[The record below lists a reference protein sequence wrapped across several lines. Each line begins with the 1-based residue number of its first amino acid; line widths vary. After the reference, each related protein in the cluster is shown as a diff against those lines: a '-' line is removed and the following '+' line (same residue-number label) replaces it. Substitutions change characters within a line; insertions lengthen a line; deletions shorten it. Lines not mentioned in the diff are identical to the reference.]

1 MNDLKRRGTVVP
13 LDPVSFPGQSLLRP
27 QLREN
32 IMKKELSALQ
42 GL

>member
-1 MNDLKRRGTVVP
+1 MNVRKRSGKVVP
-13 LDPVSFPGQSLLRP
+13 FDPGFISGQSLLRP

-32 IMKKELSALQ
+32 TMKKELSALQ